1 MNLST
6 PFPGTTLSVE
16 DEPEVLQPTM
26 AALYDAIRRMKPTGP
41 AFVIVAR
48 AGGDYAQAGGGNG
61 EFSVE
66 WREYGEPFI
75 HLVAGKGTPTEET
88 HIVQMHYGRTEVLKH
103 EVLGIE
109 DVKTLL
115 GAFLREGRRPP
126 GYLWRNVA
134 DAFMRNLP
142 ARDITEL

>member
-1 MNLST
+1 MNSPT
-6 PFPGTTLSVE
+6 AFPGTTLKLG

-41 AFVIVAR
+41 SFVVVAR
-48 AGGDYAQAGGGNG
+48 ASGDYAQAGGGNG

-75 HLVAGKGTPTEET
+75 HLLAGKGTPTEEA
-88 HIVQMHYGRTEVLKH
+88 HIVQMQDGHTEVLKH
-103 EVLGIE
+103 EVLGME

-115 GAFLREGRRPP
+115 GAFLRDGRRPP
-126 GYLWRNVA
+126 GYLWRNVTY
-134 DAFMRNLP
+134 AFMRKQP
-142 ARDITEL
+142 TRDITEL